1 MTMQPLEDRPFRRSS
16 SVLARYEAVLE
27 RAVDNLAASSPT
39 ARAAFYERTRAKLAS
54 EMRSAGRSASIESE
68 LRVFDEAVERLED
81 RLNEEESDPTPAA
94 LSEVIKF
101 QPAKSNDWL
110 DSLLDRASSDD
121 TSQGSSAVSPSPAS
135 PSPASPSPAGS
146 STSDKWLSDLLA
158 RASLDDEPQPVSKAL
173 PSQSLHPS
181 RPTEKSD
188 ASKKRRG
195 DLQLASAQTPS
206 EIVSKRLAL
215 AEESSRRWN
224 TAPSGGHR
232 QSGEPDISRMLEDA
246 MAKELEDAISESKQK
261 ALQLVGPQVAVAT
274 RVAMAT
280 PLGPTPLAS
289 VEAEAWDRRRKLL
302 LAGGGI
308 TAVFGLAVGVA
319 VMFASMIAS
328 TPADKNANPSFAKE
342 VGVEQVADDASM
354 PPLTR
359 SISNPKGADRPLDSQ
374 SERVLQRFIQWRQ
387 KTDADKA
394 SQ

>member
-1 MTMQPLEDRPFRRSS
+1 MAMQPLEDRPIRRSS

-27 RAVDNLAASSPT
+27 RAVDNLSASSPT
-39 ARAAFYERTRAKLAS
+39 ARAAFYERTRMKLAS
-54 EMRSAGRSASIESE
+54 EMRSAGRSTSMESE

-81 RLNEEESDPTPAA
+81 RLKEQEPDPTPAA

-121 TSQGSSAVSPSPAS
+121 VSKSNSPSSGSPNPAS
-135 PSPASPSPAGS
+135 PNPPAS

-158 RASLDDEPQPVSKAL
+158 RASLDDEPQPVSKTPA
-173 PSQSLHPS
+173 SQSLHAS

-188 ASKKRRG
+188 SSKKRRG

-224 TAPSGGHR
+224 TAPSGGLRH
-232 QSGEPDISRMLEDA
+232 SEEPDISRMLEDA
-246 MAKELEDAISESKQK
+246 MAKELEDLISESQQN
-261 ALQLVGPQVAVAT
+261 ALQVVEPQVAVAT
-274 RVAMAT
+274 RVAMARPLT
-280 PLGPTPLAS
+280 PPTPPAS
-289 VEAEAWDRRRKLL
+289 VEAWDRRRKLL

-319 VMFASMIAS
+319 VMFALMIMS
-328 TPADKNANPSFAKE
+328 PGDKTANPSFAKE
-342 VGVEQVADDASM
+342 SLGVEQVADDASAA
-354 PPLTR
+354 PTR
-359 SISNPKGADRPLDSQ
+359 SISSPNGADRPLDSQ

-387 KTDADKA
+387 KTDGGRA